1 MRFFLFIIFLFLF
14 SCSNKV
20 TQVYICGD
28 HPCVNKKEMKEYFD
42 NNISIEVFTII
53 PDKENKKNFTLVDLN
68 LMKDGDS
75 KDKKKSKNLSSVKS
89 KEDVKKIIKKRKK
102 LAKLKLKE
110 NKAKGQKKTDKISK
124 IKPKN
129 VFKGKKKT
137 ARNSEILVI
146 KFKSIFI
153 TSFHLIILI
162 IITTTYHTINISN
175 IPRSLDFLEFTSN

>member
-53 PDKENKKNFTLVDLN
+53 ADKENKEKFTLVDLN
-68 LMKDGDS
+68 LMKNADNKDG
-75 KDKKKSKNLSSVKS
+75 KKSKNLSSVKN
-89 KEDVKKIIKKRKK
+89 KEDVNKIIKKRRK

-110 NKAKGQKKTDKISK
+110 NKVKEQKKVDKISK
-124 IKPKN
+124 IKSKS
-129 VFKGKKKT
+129 VFKGEKKEAITFVRICKNLEECDIDKISKIIMDMGKKK
-137 ARNSEILVI
+137 S
-146 KFKSIFI
+146 FPDI
-153 TSFHLIILI
+153 TVQ
-162 IITTTYHTINISN
+162 
-175 IPRSLDFLEFTSN
+175 

>member
-53 PDKENKKNFTLVDLN
+53 SDKENKKKFTLLDLN
-68 LMKDGDS
+68 LMKDGDN
-75 KDKKKSKNLSSVKS
+75 KDRKKSNNLSSVKS
-89 KEDVKKIIKKRKK
+89 REDVKKIIKKRRK

-110 NKAKGQKKTDKISK
+110 NRENKAKGQKKVDKISK
-124 IKPKN
+124 IKSKN
-129 VFKGKKKT
+129 VFKGKKRE
-137 ARNSEILVI
+137 A
-146 KFKSIFI
+146 I
-153 TSFHLIILI
+153 TFVRICKNLEECDIDKISKIIMDMGKKKPFPD
-162 IITTTYHTINISN
+162 ITVQ
-175 IPRSLDFLEFTSN
+175 

>member
-42 NNISIEVFTII
+42 NNISIEVFTIV
-53 PDKENKKNFTLVDLN
+53 PDKENEKKFTLVDLN
-68 LMKDGDS
+68 LMQDGDS

-89 KEDVKKIIKKRKK
+89 KEDVEKIIKKRRK

-110 NKAKGQKKTDKISK
+110 NKEKGQKKMDKISK

-129 VFKGKKKT
+129 VFKGKKKEAIT
-137 ARNSEILVI
+137 FVRICKNLEECDID
-146 KFKSIFI
+146 KSSKIIMDMGRKNPFPDI
-153 TSFHLIILI
+153 TVQ
-162 IITTTYHTINISN
+162 
-175 IPRSLDFLEFTSN
+175 

>member
-53 PDKENKKNFTLVDLN
+53 PDKKNKKNFTLVDLN
-68 LMKDGDS
+68 LMKDDDN
-75 KDKKKSKNLSSVKS
+75 KDRKKSKDLSSVES
-89 KEDVKKIIKKRKK
+89 KEDVKKIIKKRRK

-110 NKAKGQKKTDKISK
+110 NRENKAKGQKKVNKISKIKSKNVFKDKKKEAITFIRICKNLEECDIDKISK
-124 IKPKN
+124 IIMDMGRKN
-129 VFKGKKKT
+129 PFPD
-137 ARNSEILVI
+137 
-146 KFKSIFI
+146 I
-153 TSFHLIILI
+153 TIQ
-162 IITTTYHTINISN
+162 
-175 IPRSLDFLEFTSN
+175 

>member
-42 NNISIEVFTII
+42 NNISIEVFTITS
-53 PDKENKKNFTLVDLN
+53 DKENKKNFTLVDLN
-68 LMKDGDS
+68 LMKDGDN

-89 KEDVKKIIKKRKK
+89 KEDVKKIIKKRRK

-110 NKAKGQKKTDKISK
+110 NKAKGQKKVDKISK
-124 IKPKN
+124 IKSKN
-129 VFKGKKKT
+129 LFKDKKKE
-137 ARNSEILVI
+137 A
-146 KFKSIFI
+146 I
-153 TSFHLIILI
+153 TFVRICKNLEECDIDKIEKI
-162 IITTTYHTINISN
+162 VMDIGKQKDFPDITN
-175 IPRSLDFLEFTSN
+175 

>member
-42 NNISIEVFTII
+42 NNISIEVFTIV
-53 PDKENKKNFTLVDLN
+53 PDKENEKKFTLVDLN
-68 LMKDGDS
+68 LMQDGDS

-129 VFKGKKKT
+129 IFKGKKKE
-137 ARNSEILVI
+137 A
-146 KFKSIFI
+146 I
-153 TSFHLIILI
+153 TFVRICKKLEECDIDKISKIIMDMGRKKPFPD
-162 IITTTYHTINISN
+162 ITVQ
-175 IPRSLDFLEFTSN
+175 

>member
-42 NNISIEVFTII
+42 NNISIEVFSII
-53 PDKENKKNFTLVDLN
+53 PDKENKKKFTLVDLN
-68 LMKDGDS
+68 LMKDGDN
-75 KDKKKSKNLSSVKS
+75 KDKKKSKNLSSVKN

-110 NKAKGQKKTDKISK
+110 NKVKEQKKVDKTSK
-124 IKPKN
+124 IKSKN
-129 VFKGKKKT
+129 VFKGKKREPITFVRICK
-137 ARNSEILVI
+137 NLEECDINKISKII
-146 KFKSIFI
+146 MDMGKKKSFPDI
-153 TSFHLIILI
+153 TVQ
-162 IITTTYHTINISN
+162 
-175 IPRSLDFLEFTSN
+175 

>member
-14 SCSNKV
+14 ACSNKA

-42 NNISIEVFTII
+42 NNISIEVFTIT
-53 PDKENKKNFTLVDLN
+53 PDKDNKKKFTLVDLN
-68 LMKDGDS
+68 LMKDDDN

-110 NKAKGQKKTDKISK
+110 NKIKGQKKANKISKIKSKNAFKSKKKEPITFVRICKNLEECDIDKISK
-124 IKPKN
+124 IIMDMGRKN
-129 VFKGKKKT
+129 TFPD
-137 ARNSEILVI
+137 
-146 KFKSIFI
+146 I
-153 TSFHLIILI
+153 TVQ
-162 IITTTYHTINISN
+162 
-175 IPRSLDFLEFTSN
+175 

>member
-14 SCSNKV
+14 SCSNKA

-53 PDKENKKNFTLVDLN
+53 PDKENKKKFTLVDLN
-68 LMKDGDS
+68 LMKDGDN

-89 KEDVKKIIKKRKK
+89 KENVKKIIKKRKK

-110 NKAKGQKKTDKISK
+110 NKVKGQRKVDKISK
-124 IKPKN
+124 IKSKSLFKSKKKEPITFVRICKN
-129 VFKGKKKT
+129 LEECDIDKISKIIMDMGKK
-137 ARNSEILVI
+137 NPYPD
-146 KFKSIFI
+146 I
-153 TSFHLIILI
+153 TVQ
-162 IITTTYHTINISN
+162 
-175 IPRSLDFLEFTSN
+175 

>member
-42 NNISIEVFTII
+42 NNISIEVFTIT
-53 PDKENKKNFTLVDLN
+53 PDKENEKKFTLVDLN
-68 LMKDGDS
+68 LMQDGDS

-89 KEDVKKIIKKRKK
+89 KEDVKKIIKKRRK

-110 NKAKGQKKTDKISK
+110 NKVKEQKKVDKISK
-124 IKPKN
+124 IKSKS
-129 VFKGKKKT
+129 VFKGEKKEAITFVRICKNLEECDIDKISKIIMDMGKKK
-137 ARNSEILVI
+137 S
-146 KFKSIFI
+146 FPDI
-153 TSFHLIILI
+153 TVQ
-162 IITTTYHTINISN
+162 
-175 IPRSLDFLEFTSN
+175 

>member
-42 NNISIEVFTII
+42 NNISIEVFTIA
-53 PDKENKKNFTLVDLN
+53 PDKKKFTLVDLN
-68 LMKDGDS
+68 LMKDD
-75 KDKKKSKNLSSVKS
+75 DNIDREKSKNLSSVKS

-110 NKAKGQKKTDKISK
+110 NKVKGQKKADKISK
-124 IKPKN
+124 IKSKN
-129 VFKGKKKT
+129 VFKAKKKESITFVRICKNLEECDIDKISKIIMDMGKKKP
-137 ARNSEILVI
+137 
-146 KFKSIFI
+146 FPDI
-153 TSFHLIILI
+153 TVQ
-162 IITTTYHTINISN
+162 
-175 IPRSLDFLEFTSN
+175 

>member
-28 HPCVNKKEMKEYFD
+28 HPCVNKNEMKEYFD
-42 NNISIEVFTII
+42 NNISIEVFTIT
-53 PDKENKKNFTLVDLN
+53 PDKDNKKKFTLVDLN
-68 LMKDGDS
+68 LMKDDDN

-110 NKAKGQKKTDKISK
+110 NKIKGQKKVDKTSKIKTKNAFKGKKKEAITFVRICKNLEECDIDKISK
-124 IKPKN
+124 IITDMGRKN
-129 VFKGKKKT
+129 PFPD
-137 ARNSEILVI
+137 
-146 KFKSIFI
+146 I
-153 TSFHLIILI
+153 TVQ
-162 IITTTYHTINISN
+162 
-175 IPRSLDFLEFTSN
+175 

>member
-28 HPCVNKKEMKEYFD
+28 HSCVNKKERKEYFD

-68 LMKDGDS
+68 LMKDGDN
-75 KDKKKSKNLSSVKS
+75 KDRKKSKNLFSVKS
-89 KEDVKKIIKKRKK
+89 KEDVKKIIKKRRK

-110 NKAKGQKKTDKISK
+110 NKVKGQKKVDKISK
-124 IKPKN
+124 IKSKN
-129 VFKGKKKT
+129 VFKGKK
-137 ARNSEILVI
+137 REP
-146 KFKSIFI
+146 I
-153 TSFHLIILI
+153 TFVRICKNLEECDIDKISKIIMDMGRKNPFPD
-162 IITTTYHTINISN
+162 ITVQ
-175 IPRSLDFLEFTSN
+175 

>member
-42 NNISIEVFTII
+42 NNISIEVFTITH
-53 PDKENKKNFTLVDLN
+53 DKGNKKNFTLVDLN
-68 LMKDGDS
+68 LMKDGNY

-110 NKAKGQKKTDKISK
+110 NKVKEQKKVDKISK
-124 IKPKN
+124 IKSKN
-129 VFKGKKKT
+129 VFKGKKREAITFVRICK
-137 ARNSEILVI
+137 NLEECDIDKISKII
-146 KFKSIFI
+146 MDMGKKKSFPDI
-153 TSFHLIILI
+153 TVQ
-162 IITTTYHTINISN
+162 
-175 IPRSLDFLEFTSN
+175 